1 MNKCFVDTDIIID
14 LLSQRQPHFHFAAL
28 LFTFAEMGKIE
39 LYTSPTVMVNTFYVL
54 RKQLGNESAKSA
66 LRKLRL
72 LINII
77 DSNEKVMDQ
86 ALNSSFN
93 DFEDSVQYYTA
104 LNNNIPVILTR
115 NLKDYKNAKILVQS
129 PEIFLVTNGILK

>member
-1 MNKCFVDTDIIID
+1 MNKCFVDTDVIID

-28 LFTFAEMGKIE
+28 LFTLAEMGKIK

-54 RKQLGNESAKSA
+54 RKQLGNESAKST

-77 DSNEKVMDQ
+77 DSNEKVVDQ

-93 DFEDSVQYYTA
+93 DFEDAVQYYTA